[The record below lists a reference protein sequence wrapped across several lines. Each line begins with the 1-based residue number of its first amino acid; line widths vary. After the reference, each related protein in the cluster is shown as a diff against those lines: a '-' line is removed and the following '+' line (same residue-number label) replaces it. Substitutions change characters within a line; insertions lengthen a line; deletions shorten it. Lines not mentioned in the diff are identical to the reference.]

1 MLSQNGQKMSARVS
15 RYPLLSVGLFG
26 ALIVLVASLVGDPG
40 RAAAQGPAVH
50 VLTVQGVINPVQA
63 RYLTRGIASA
73 TAAGASA
80 IVIKLDTPGGLDTS
94 MREIIQ
100 AILGSSTPVIVWVAP
115 SGARAASAGMF
126 ITIAAPIAAMA
137 PNTAIGAATPVAA
150 SGETVE
156 GDLRAKAVNDAAA
169 YARDLA
175 ERNGRNADWADRA
188 IREAISASSREA
200 VELGVVDFI
209 APDLATVLALSDGRT
224 VSTAAGPVRV
234 RTGDAVVV
242 DQPMGPVERLL
253 LILTDPTIAA
263 LLLGIAGLAIFIEL
277 QNPGAFVPGV
287 VGVIALIIALFG
299 LGTLPLNVAALA
311 LAVVGLVL
319 LGIEAYTASGGV
331 LGVGGAIA
339 LGVGLLLMVDS
350 PAPYLQ
356 VSRPAILG
364 VVVGVAS
371 GVLILSWFGARTR
384 RLPPASGVEALIG
397 TTGVARSA
405 LAPAGLVFVGGELW
419 EATAEAPVEPGARVR
434 VVAVDGLTLKVEPA
448 DTGSTGK

>member
-1 MLSQNGQKMSARVS
+1 MIRTRLATWWILR
-15 RYPLLSVGLFG
+15 LTWLG
-26 ALIVLVASLVGDPG
+26 ALAVLGGALLADTQPV
-40 RAAAQGPAVH
+40 AAQGPVVQ

-63 RYLTRGIASA
+63 RYLTRGIESA
-73 TAAGASA
+73 NAAGASA
-80 IVIKLDTPGGLDTS
+80 VVIKLDTPGGLDTS
-94 MREIIQ
+94 MREIVQ
-100 AILGSSTPVIVWVAP
+100 AILGSSAPVIVWVAP

-126 ITIAAPIAAMA
+126 ITLAAPVAAMA
-137 PNTAIGAATPVAA
+137 PNTAIGAATPLAS

-175 ERNGRNADWADRA
+175 ERNGRNAEWADRA
-188 IREAISASSREA
+188 IREAVSASSREA

-209 APDLATVLALSDGRT
+209 AADLETLLAQSDGRMVT
-224 VSTAAGPVRV
+224 TALGTVRV
-234 RTGDAVVV
+234 RTADAAVV
-242 DQPMGPVERLL
+242 DRPMGAVERLL
-253 LILTDPTIAA
+253 LILTDPTVAA

-277 QNPGAFVPGV
+277 QNPGAFLPGV
-287 VGVIALIIALFG
+287 VGVIALIVALFG

-311 LAVVGLVL
+311 LAIVGLAL
-319 LGIEAYTASGGV
+319 LGLEAYTGSGGV

-364 VVVGVAS
+364 VVVGLTTA
-371 GVLILSWFGARTR
+371 VLILSWFGARTR
-384 RLPPASGVEALIG
+384 RVPVTTGVEALVG
-397 TTGVARSA
+397 ATGVVRSA
-405 LAPAGLVFVGGELW
+405 LAPAGMVLVEGELW
-419 EATAEAPVEPGARVR
+419 EAVADTPLEPGARVR

-448 DTGSTGK
+448 GSGPTRK

>member
-1 MLSQNGQKMSARVS
+1 MMGAQNTTRWIFRLAW
-15 RYPLLSVGLFG
+15 LG
-26 ALIVLVASLVGDPG
+26 ALAVLGGALLADTQPV
-40 RAAAQGPAVH
+40 AAQGPAVH
-50 VLTVQGVINPVQA
+50 VLTVQGVINPVQS
-63 RYLTRGIASA
+63 RYLTRGIESA
-73 TAAGASA
+73 NAAGASA
-80 IVIKLDTPGGLDTS
+80 VVIKLDTPGGLDTS
-94 MREIIQ
+94 MREIVQ
-100 AILGSSTPVIVWVAP
+100 AILGSSAPVIVWVAP

-126 ITIAAPIAAMA
+126 ITLAAPVAALA
-137 PNTAIGAATPVAA
+137 PNTAIGAATPVAS

-175 ERNGRNADWADRA
+175 ERNGRNAEWADRA

-209 APDLATVLALSDGRT
+209 AADLETLLAQSDGRMVT
-224 VSTAAGPVRV
+224 TALGPVRV
-234 RTGDAVVV
+234 RTSDAAVV
-242 DQPMGPVERLL
+242 DRPMGVVERLL

-277 QNPGAFVPGV
+277 QNPGAFLPGV
-287 VGVIALIIALFG
+287 VGVIALIVALFG

-311 LAVVGLVL
+311 LAIVGLAL
-319 LGIEAYTASGGV
+319 LGLEAYTASGGV

-364 VVVGVAS
+364 MVVGLTTA
-371 GVLILSWFGARTR
+371 VLILSWFGARTR
-384 RLPPASGVEALIG
+384 RVPVTTGVEALVG
-397 TTGVARSA
+397 ATGVVRSA
-405 LAPAGLVFVGGELW
+405 LAPAGMVLVDGELW
-419 EATAEAPVEPGARVR
+419 EAVADTPLEPGARVR
-434 VVAVDGLTLKVEPA
+434 VVAVEGLTLKVEPA
-448 DTGSTGK
+448 GPEPTRK

>member
-1 MLSQNGQKMSARVS
+1 MIRTRLATWWILR
-15 RYPLLSVGLFG
+15 LTWLG
-26 ALIVLVASLVGDPG
+26 ALAVLGGALLADTQPV
-40 RAAAQGPAVH
+40 AAQGPVVQ

-63 RYLTRGIASA
+63 RYLTRGIESA
-73 TAAGASA
+73 NAAGASA
-80 IVIKLDTPGGLDTS
+80 VVIKLDTPGGLDTS
-94 MREIIQ
+94 MREIVQ
-100 AILGSSTPVIVWVAP
+100 AILGSSAPVIVWVAP

-126 ITIAAPIAAMA
+126 ITLAAPVAAMA
-137 PNTAIGAATPVAA
+137 PNTAIGAATPVAS

-175 ERNGRNADWADRA
+175 ERNGRNAEWADRA
-188 IREAISASSREA
+188 IREAVSASSREA

-209 APDLATVLALSDGRT
+209 AADLETLLAQSDGRMVT
-224 VSTAAGPVRV
+224 TALGTVRV
-234 RTGDAVVV
+234 RTADAAVV
-242 DQPMGPVERLL
+242 DRPMGAVERLL
-253 LILTDPTIAA
+253 LILTDPTVAA

-277 QNPGAFVPGV
+277 QNPGAFLPGV
-287 VGVIALIIALFG
+287 VGVIALIVALFG

-311 LAVVGLVL
+311 LAIVGLAL
-319 LGIEAYTASGGV
+319 LGLEAYTGSGGV

-364 VVVGVAS
+364 VVVGLTTA
-371 GVLILSWFGARTR
+371 VLILSWFGARTR
-384 RLPPASGVEALIG
+384 RVPVTTGVEALVG
-397 TTGVARSA
+397 ATGVVRSA
-405 LAPAGLVFVGGELW
+405 LAPAGMVLVEGELW
-419 EATAEAPVEPGARVR
+419 EAVADTPLEPGARVR

-448 DTGSTGK
+448 GSGPTRK

>member
-1 MLSQNGQKMSARVS
+1 MMGAQNTTRWIFRLAW
-15 RYPLLSVGLFG
+15 LG
-26 ALIVLVASLVGDPG
+26 ALAVLGGALLADTQPV
-40 RAAAQGPAVH
+40 AAQGPAVH
-50 VLTVQGVINPVQA
+50 VLTVQGVINPVQS
-63 RYLTRGIASA
+63 RYLTRGIESA
-73 TAAGASA
+73 NAAGASA
-80 IVIKLDTPGGLDTS
+80 VVIKLDTPGGLDTS
-94 MREIIQ
+94 MREIVQ
-100 AILGSSTPVIVWVAP
+100 AILGSSAPVIVWVAP

-126 ITIAAPIAAMA
+126 ITLAAPVAAMA
-137 PNTAIGAATPVAA
+137 PNTAIGAATPVAS

-175 ERNGRNADWADRA
+175 ERNGRNAEWADRA

-209 APDLATVLALSDGRT
+209 AADLETLLAQSDGRMVT
-224 VSTAAGPVRV
+224 TALGPVRV
-234 RTGDAVVV
+234 RTSDAAVV
-242 DQPMGPVERLL
+242 DRPMGVVERLL

-277 QNPGAFVPGV
+277 QNPGAFLPGV
-287 VGVIALIIALFG
+287 VGVIALIVALFG

-311 LAVVGLVL
+311 LAIVGLAL
-319 LGIEAYTASGGV
+319 LGLEAYTASGGV

-364 VVVGVAS
+364 MVVGLTTA
-371 GVLILSWFGARTR
+371 VLILSWFGARTR
-384 RLPPASGVEALIG
+384 RVPVTTGVEALVG
-397 TTGVARSA
+397 ATGVVRSA
-405 LAPAGLVFVGGELW
+405 LAPAGMVLVDGELW
-419 EATAEAPVEPGARVR
+419 EAVADTPLEPGARVR
-434 VVAVDGLTLKVEPA
+434 VVAVEGLTLKVEPA
-448 DTGSTGK
+448 GPEPTRK

>member
-1 MLSQNGQKMSARVS
+1 MTAQLTAQRVL
-15 RYPLLSVGLFG
+15 RFIWFG
-26 ALIVLVASLVGDPG
+26 ILVLVSASLLAETG
-40 RAAAQGPAVH
+40 RAAAQQAAVH

-63 RYLTRGIASA
+63 RYLTRGIESA
-73 TAAGASA
+73 NAAGAAA

-94 MREIIQ
+94 MREIVQ
-100 AILGSSTPVIVWVAP
+100 AILASPAPVIVWVAP

-126 ITIAAPIAAMA
+126 IALAAPIAAMA
-137 PNTAIGAATPVAA
+137 PNTAIGAATPVAS
-150 SGETVE
+150 SGESVE

-200 VELGVVDFI
+200 VELKVVDFI
-209 APDLATVLALSDGRT
+209 ATDLDSLLAQSDGRT
-224 VSTAAGPVRV
+224 VPTALGTVRV
-234 RTGDAVVV
+234 RTSGAAVV
-242 DQPMGPVERLL
+242 DRPMGAVERLL

-277 QNPGAFVPGV
+277 QNPGAIVPGV
-287 VGVIALIIALFG
+287 VGVIALIVGLFG
-299 LGTLPLNVAALA
+299 LGTLPLNIAALA
-311 LAVVGLVL
+311 LAILGLVL
-319 LGIEAYTASGGV
+319 LGLEAYTASGGV

-364 VVVGVAS
+364 VVVGLTAA
-371 GVLILSWFGARTR
+371 VLILSWFGARTR
-384 RLPPASGVEALIG
+384 RVPVTTGKEALIG
-397 TTGVARSA
+397 ATGVVRSP
-405 LAPAGLVFVGGELW
+405 LAPAGMVFVEGELW
-419 EATAEAPVEPGARVR
+419 EAVADTPLEPGARVR
-434 VVAVDGLTLKVEPA
+434 VVAIDGLTLKVEPA
-448 DTGSTGK
+448 GPEPTRK